1 MRWTG
6 SYGFLAVAP
15 LTVGC
20 LEKDVMDV
28 GEVEDLVVAEVGV
41 SMLPVGVLLVG
52 GSYLSSGW

>member
-1 MRWTG
+1 M
-6 SYGFLAVAP
+6 P

-41 SMLPVGVLLVG
+41 SVLPVGMLLVG
-52 GSYLSSGW
+52 GSYLSSG